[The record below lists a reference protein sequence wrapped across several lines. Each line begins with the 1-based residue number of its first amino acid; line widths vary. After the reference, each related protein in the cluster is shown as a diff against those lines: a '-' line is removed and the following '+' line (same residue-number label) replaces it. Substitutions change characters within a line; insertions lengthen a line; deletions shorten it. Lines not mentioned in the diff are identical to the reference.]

1 MYKLEYIS
9 NISNKLEYIYI
20 QYNVLNLNSLNY
32 DKLYKK
38 IITIPIVLINLKQY
52 NKYNFYINM
61 LKISKNMLNTYKKD
75 MK

>member
-1 MYKLEYIS
+1 MINYI
-9 NISNKLEYIYI
+9 
-20 QYNVLNLNSLNY
+20 
-32 DKLYKK
+32 KK